1 MSDGPRWLAPPG
13 KRRPLKKALLL
24 GLLGATLAGRR
35 SLVERSGE
43 DQALV
48 STGAGLGAAALGV
61 LAELGI
67 ALAAR
72 QVPGGRKTAVGVPIA
87 KAVAGLAWV
96 HAGRRR
102 GGTASAVESASLVTL
117 ATVGAGEV
125 GTQAYERL
133 PWRRRLGLIK
143 RAGGIAAAAVTAG
156 IALRRKVAE
165 PADLVKASIAYDF
178 LPTVSG
184 QDGSLA
190 PLATLDREGR
200 KFLGLASPAA
210 RIREVTG
217 EEARDPIRVYVGLGT
232 AETPE
237 ERARIAVA
245 ELERLGRL
253 ERRRILAIC
262 PAGPGFVN
270 PVPIEA
276 EEYLSRGDVA
286 SVAVQYSTKRAHRAM
301 RQRPYAR
308 RTFRALLAALHERL
322 VAIEP
327 ARRPEL
333 MVYGESLGAWIPAEL
348 FAEGGFRTIEE
359 LGVDRAALVGVPYGG
374 VRKLERI
381 ERQLGQLPETVAI
394 VRTAEDVAGL
404 PEERL
409 RALRYVAV
417 IHPEDP
423 VVYFSGRRLL
433 WERPSWLPIRGPRH
447 PRIPKQ
453 MWWMPGITWLQVLF
467 DVKNASG
474 SGPVFA
480 AYAHDYRPVLPAIL
494 RVAFGHLDVAED
506 EIRRIEEQTVRSWD
520 AQAAREAAAR
530 SYARRAGAPR
540 GRS

>member
-1 MSDGPRWLAPPG
+1 MPVAN
-13 KRRPLKKALLL
+13 
-24 GLLGATLAGRR
+24 
-35 SLVERSGE
+35 
-43 DQALV
+43 
-48 STGAGLGAAALGV
+48 
-61 LAELGI
+61 
-67 ALAAR
+67 
-72 QVPGGRKTAVGVPIA
+72 
-87 KAVAGLAWV
+87 AVAGLAWV

-102 GGTASAVESASLVTL
+102 GGAASAVESASLVTL

-125 GTQAYERL
+125 TMQAYEHL
-133 PWRRRLGLIK
+133 PSRRRIHLIK
-143 RAGGIAAAAVTAG
+143 RAGAIAAAAVTAG

-165 PADLVKASIAYDF
+165 PADLVKASIPYDY

-200 KFLGLASPAA
+200 KVLGLASPAT

-217 EEARDPIRVYVGLGT
+217 EEARDPVRVYVGLAT
-232 AETPE
+232 ADTPE

-245 ELERLGRL
+245 ELERLGGF
-253 ERRRILAIC
+253 ERSRILAIC

-301 RQRPYAR
+301 KQRPYAR
-308 RTFRALLAALHERL
+308 RTFRALLAALYDRL
-322 VAIEP
+322 ARIEA

-333 MVYGESLGAWIPAEL
+333 MVYGESLGAWIGAEL
-348 FAEGGFRTIEE
+348 VAEGGFATIRE
-359 LGVDRAALVGVPYGG
+359 LGVDRAALVGVPYWG
-374 VRKLERI
+374 VRKLERVQ
-381 ERQLGQLPETVAI
+381 RQVGELPETVAI
-394 VRTAEDVAGL
+394 FRTAEDIGGL
-404 PEERL
+404 SDERL
-409 RALRYVAV
+409 RALRYVVV

-433 WERPSWLPIRGPRH
+433 WERPSWLPIGGPRH

-474 SGPVFA
+474 SGPEFA
-480 AYAHDYRPVLPAIL
+480 AYAHDYRPALPAIA

-506 EIRRIEEQTVRSWD
+506 EVRRIEEETVRSWD

-530 SYARRAGAPR
+530 R
-540 GRS
+540 GP